1 MFWKE
6 IATTYVRVYRPR
18 CHVKDGI
25 DSHTWGQTPRRQPSD
40 GPERCEESDLND
52 VANEMIHHIIYVMNA
67 TAGLQQRSRKEVY
80 TEE

>member
-1 MFWKE
+1 
-6 IATTYVRVYRPR
+6 
-18 CHVKDGI
+18 
-25 DSHTWGQTPRRQPSD
+25 
-40 GPERCEESDLND
+40 LND